1 MLTRGCHIGGSGC
14 LPVFFYNLPMTAA
27 APWTI
32 YTDGAARANP
42 GPAAFAYIIERPGEA
57 AIEENGCLGDTTNNI
72 AEYTALLRA
81 LDHAK
86 RLGGRRLVVK
96 SDSELMVKQMNGE
109 YKVKHPGLQPL
120 FREATALTRQF
131 DGVEFR
137 HIRREENK
145 RADQLC
151 NHALDGVPR
160 GAEPGAAAKPSRP
173 KKPSAATRAA
183 KAEAVRDQAVECLRS
198 AAAAWA
204 RGNPN
209 QPPADAV
216 WEQLWDILRQEGVLV

>member
-1 MLTRGCHIGGSGC
+1 
-14 LPVFFYNLPMTAA
+14 MTDA

-42 GPAAFAYIIERPGEA
+42 GPAAFAYIIQRPGA
-57 AIEENGCLGDTTNNI
+57 SAIEENGCLGDTTNNI
-72 AEYTALLRA
+72 AEYTALVRA
-81 LDHAK
+81 LEHAK
-86 RLGGRRLVVK
+86 RLGGRRLVVL

-120 FREATALTRQF
+120 FQEAKALTRPF
-131 DGVEFR
+131 ESVVFR

-151 NHALDGVPR
+151 NYALDGVPR
-160 GAEPGAAAKPSRP
+160 GAEPSAAAKPSRP
-173 KKPSAATRAA
+173 KKPSAATRVA
-183 KAEAVRDQAVECLRS
+183 KTEAVREQAVECLRS

-216 WEQLWDILRQEGVLV
+216 WEQLWDILRQEGVLA

>member
-1 MLTRGCHIGGSGC
+1 MERTIERRGIHAM
-14 LPVFFYNLPMTAA
+14 VFYNLPMAD
-27 APWTI
+27 APSWTI

-42 GPAAFAYIIERPGEA
+42 GPAAFAYIIERPGEPA
-57 AIEENGCLGDTTNNI
+57 VEENGCLGDTTNNI
-72 AEYTALLRA
+72 AEYTALVRA
-81 LDHAK
+81 LEHAQ

-120 FREATALTRQF
+120 FQEAKGLTKQF
-131 DGVEFR
+131 DRVEYR
-137 HIRREENK
+137 HIRRDDNK

-151 NHALDGVPR
+151 NYALDGVPR
-160 GAEPGAAAKPSRP
+160 GAEPGAKPSRP

-183 KAEAVRDQAVECLRS
+183 KADAVRDQAIECLRS

-216 WEQLWDILRQEGVLV
+216 WEQLWDILRQEGALE

>member
-1 MLTRGCHIGGSGC
+1 MSD
-14 LPVFFYNLPMTAA
+14 A

-42 GPAAFAYIIERPGEA
+42 GPAAFAYVIQRPGDST
-57 AIEENGCLGDTTNNI
+57 IEQNGCLGDTTNNI
-72 AEYTALLRA
+72 AEYTALVRA
-81 LDHAK
+81 LDHAQ
-86 RLGGRRLVVK
+86 RLGGRRLVVN
-96 SDSELMVKQMNGE
+96 SDSELMIKQMNGE
-109 YKVKHPGLQPL
+109 YKVKHPGLLPL
-120 FREATALTRQF
+120 FQEAKGLARHF
-131 DGVEFR
+131 DNVVFR
-137 HIRREENK
+137 HVRREENK

-151 NHALDGVPR
+151 NDALDGVAP
-160 GAEPGAAAKPSRP
+160 GAERTGAGKASRP
-173 KKPSAATRAA
+173 KKPSQATRAA

-216 WEQLWDILRQEGVLV
+216 WDQLWDILRQEGVLA